1 MDITSLIITFVGI
14 LIILALYIISRIS
27 RSKLPQEKAVRLPN
41 LKNEDGTKFTSVL
54 DDIPARDGYTPTVK
68 SNTGKTSPNSTTA
81 ETNSEAKETPPSSQK
96 NTDSQKQPILFISA
110 NDEAGL
116 DGNLV
121 AKVFKKNG
129 LVFGE
134 FDVYHY
140 LVNIENEP
148 EKTSLFRIANG
159 VAPWTLSKED
169 LHNKKL
175 AGLSIVLVTP
185 CKIDK
190 SEAVKAFVAISHK
203 ISLEVNGVLKN
214 DQQQVFTPKDESLL
228 LSSL

>member
-14 LIILALYIISRIS
+14 IIILALYIISRIS
-27 RSKLPQEKAVRLPN
+27 RSKLPQEKAVRLPT
-41 LKNEDGTKFTSVL
+41 LKNDDGTKFTSIL
-54 DDIPARDGYTPTVK
+54 DDIPARDGYTPTIK
-68 SNTGKTSPNSTTA
+68 NSTQKTSPNTTTA
-81 ETNSEAKETPPSSQK
+81 EANETSHSSQK

-116 DGNLV
+116 DGDLV
-121 AKVFKKNG
+121 SKVFKKNG

-190 SEAVKAFVAISHK
+190 SEAVKTFVAISHK

-214 DQQQVFTPKDESLL
+214 DQQQVFTPKDELL
-228 LSSL
+228 LLDSL

>member
-14 LIILALYIISRIS
+14 IIILALYIISRIS
-27 RSKLPQEKAVRLPN
+27 RSKLPQEKAVRLPT
-41 LKNEDGTKFTSVL
+41 LKNDDGTKFTSIL

-68 SNTGKTSPNSTTA
+68 SSTKNTSPNTA
-81 ETNSEAKETPPSSQK
+81 TSEENETPTSSQK
-96 NTDSQKQPILFISA
+96 NTDSQKLPILFISA

-148 EKTSLFRIANG
+148 EETSLFRIANG

-214 DQQQVFTPKDESLL
+214 DQQQVFTPKDELL
-228 LSSL
+228 LLDSL